1 MNWSDAVE
9 ILRNLCNL
17 RVLACEWKPI
27 SPIGL
32 GGLAVKQ
39 VGTTTI
45 TAQGSYSGVQIAEG
59 IQ

>member
-1 MNWSDAVE
+1 MNWSDTVE
-9 ILRNLCNL
+9 ILRKFCNR
-17 RVLACEWKPI
+17 RVLVCEWKPI
-27 SPIGL
+27 SPIVL

-45 TAQGSYSGVQIAEG
+45 TAQRSYSGLQIAEG